1 MKTIDNNDTFFIV
14 VLYNHDIL
22 ITLTN
27 KATIW
32 IFMTDSGVFC
42 ISYGRYVVV
51 VVAQHI
57 SQKCKSVSIRKSM

>member
-42 ISYGRYVVV
+42 ISYGDYVVV
-51 VVAQHI
+51 VTEHI
-57 SQKCKSVSIRKSM
+57 SQKCKSVSLRKSM